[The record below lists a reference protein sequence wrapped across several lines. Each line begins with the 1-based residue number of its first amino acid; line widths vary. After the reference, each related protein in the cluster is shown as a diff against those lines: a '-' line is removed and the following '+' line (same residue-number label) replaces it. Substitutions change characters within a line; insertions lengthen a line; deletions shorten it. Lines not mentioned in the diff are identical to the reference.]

1 MILDDA
7 YRRLP
12 EYLDGGLLP
21 HEREEMEKLF
31 GQSPALRE
39 ALRVSLAMEAAL
51 RQQPWLSPSRNFA
64 HAVVKHAAAELPPA
78 VTTWDQAWERIRAGL
93 SVCALALIL
102 IFARHP
108 LADWGMAALG
118 GAGTWV
124 GNLTGL
130 TIFALHPMAVLAL
143 VAPVVAGGVAGC
155 VLSGRCRLSSD

>member
-12 EYLDGGLLP
+12 ECLDGGLLP

-31 GQSPALRE
+31 GQSPVLRE
-39 ALRVSLAMEAAL
+39 ALRVSLALEAAF

-64 HAVVKHAAAELPPA
+64 HAVVKRAAAELPPA
-78 VTTWDQAWERIRAGL
+78 VTAWDQAWERIRAGL

-108 LADWGMAALG
+108 LADFGMAALG

-130 TIFALHPMAVLAL
+130 TIFALHPIAVLAL
-143 VAPVVAGGVAGC
+143 VAPVVAGGFAGC